1 MKRKILYISGT
12 RADYGLMRSV
22 LRSIYNHPDLSL
34 DIVVTGMHLM
44 EEFGNTLEEIKEDEF
59 RYHIIDVQ
67 NKDDTKEAMAIFIGK
82 FIQELVPVVHHLQPD
97 IILVLGD
104 RGEMLAG
111 AIAGVYMSIPVA
123 HIHGGE
129 ITSTADD
136 YARHAITKLA
146 QIHLPATDKSRDR
159 IIQMGEDAS
168 RIFVV
173 GAPGLDQIL
182 NEPLFSQEE
191 LARKYQIDFS
201 KPVLLVV
208 QHPVT
213 LEMDSAPEQIRE
225 TLEAVASL
233 QIQTIVI
240 YPNADAGGRG
250 MIEMIKKYEH
260 IPFIRTYKSLNH
272 KEYLSLLKNV
282 DVLMGNSSS
291 GIIEAPS
298 FGIPVINIGSRQHG
312 RQRSVNV
319 IDVGY
324 NRHDIV
330 EGIDFALHNKEFRAN
345 NKNKINPYGDGHS
358 AEKIVE
364 ILSTISIDKLLL
376 QKTK

>member
-44 EEFGNTLEEIKEDEF
+44 EEFGNTLEEIKEDGF

-67 NKDDTKEAMAIFIGK
+67 NENDTKEAMAIFIGK
-82 FIQELVPVVHHLQPD
+82 FIQKLVPVVHRLQPD

-129 ITSTADD
+129 ITTTADD

-146 QIHLPATDKSRDR
+146 QIHLPATEKSRHR

-182 NEPLFSQEE
+182 NEPLLSREE
-191 LARKYQIDFS
+191 LERKYQIDFS

-225 TLEAVASL
+225 TLEAVVSL
-233 QIQTIVI
+233 QIQAIVI

-324 NRHDIV
+324 NRHDII

-345 NKNKINPYGDGHS
+345 NKNKTNPYGDGHS